1 MSFGGFNDSKQPA
14 PMAEINVTPMV
25 DVMLVLLVIF
35 ILAAPLF
42 THAIKLD
49 LPQANAGP
57 AATLPVT
64 ITLSIDAAG
73 VVYWNDAA
81 VPTAELP
88 ARMAQAARQQPL
100 PDLQLRADRGTRY
113 EVIAQV
119 MAAAQANGLNRIG
132 FVTDPQASVPA
143 KAPATASIV
152 ATSTTVMTPSPVSTP
167 LRLSPSV
174 QPIGRK

>member
-1 MSFGGFNDSKQPA
+1 MSFGGFNDSRQPA

-49 LPQANAGP
+49 LPQANAAP

-64 ITLSIDAAG
+64 ITLSIDATG
-73 VVYWNDAA
+73 TVYWNDTLVTVAD
-81 VPTAELP
+81 LP
-88 ARMAQAARQQPL
+88 AKMAQAARQTPP

-113 EVIAQV
+113 EIIAQI
-119 MAAAQANGLNRIG
+119 MAAAQANGVNRIG
-132 FVTDPQASVPA
+132 FVTEPQTSVTAAASA
-143 KAPATASIV
+143 IIAAPAM
-152 ATSTTVMTPSPVSTP
+152 ATTLPPVSAPLQLTPSMRP
-167 LRLSPSV
+167 PS
-174 QPIGRK
+174 GK